1 DLAVVERIQ
10 DLPHPGRKV
19 VAGLADPSRIR
30 ALHVHDRAAVVAQAP
45 VDPGQRGADGGPG
58 RRALQLVRGLLE
70 PADEK
75 QLAGTAEERLRDLA
89 ARVDLGR
96 GGRVRG
102 RSAALHEVERFGRLL
117 AVIAVLEAAHRL
129 GIERAGLLL
138 LAERRARTPGP
149 VEEARR

>member
-1 DLAVVERIQ
+1 
-10 DLPHPGRKV
+10 
-19 VAGLADPSRIR
+19 
-30 ALHVHDRAAVVAQAP
+30 
-45 VDPGQRGADGGPG
+45 PGQRGADGGPG

-149 VEEARR
+149 VEEARRVVGGGMRAHRALEQLGHVGVAAVAVVPPADPPRAAIGVASLGE